1 MHISDGILSLKWIV
15 VWYLI
20 AFIFLA
26 IGLKMIKK
34 RAKKDD
40 SYMPMLAVMGAAVFI
55 ISVWHFP
62 VPVSGSS
69 SHPIGTPMSAILVG
83 GFPTVVLSTIA
94 IMFHMFL
101 AHGGLT
107 TLGANTVSMGII
119 GTFSG
124 LMTYKMFKKA
134 SFSLPVAAGM
144 AGFVGNLFTY
154 VATALVLALN
164 FAGTKSVLTM
174 WKVFMLGF
182 APTQIPLAF
191 LELGFT
197 AGMVQYLAT
206 RRSDILTKFKDTPK
220 GEMAVE

>member
-1 MHISDGILSLKWIV
+1 MHISDGILSFKWIII
-15 VWYLI
+15 WYII

-26 IGLKMIKK
+26 IGLKTIEK

-62 VPVSGSS
+62 VPVTGSS

-94 IMFHMFL
+94 LIFHMFL

-124 LMTYKMFKKA
+124 LLTYKVMKKA
-134 SFSLPVAAGM
+134 GFTLPIAAGM
-144 AGFVGNLFTY
+144 AGFVGNLLTY
-154 VATALVLALN
+154 VATALMLALN

-206 RRSDILTKFKDTPK
+206 SNSGILTKFIEIPK
-220 GEMAVE
+220 ERVADE

>member
-1 MHISDGILSLKWIV
+1 MHISDGILSFKWIII
-15 VWYLI
+15 WYLV

-26 IGLKMIKK
+26 IGLKTIEK

-83 GFPTVVLSTIA
+83 GFPTVALSTIA
-94 IMFHMFL
+94 LIFHMFL

-124 LMTYKMFKKA
+124 LLTYKVMKKA
-134 SFSLPVAAGM
+134 GFTLSIAAGM
-144 AGFVGNLFTY
+144 AGFVGNLLTY
-154 VATALVLALN
+154 VATALMLALN

-174 WKVFMLGF
+174 WKIFMLGF

-191 LELGFT
+191 LEFGFT

-206 RRSDILTKFKDTPK
+206 SNSGILTKFIEIPK
-220 GEMAVE
+220 GRMADE

>member
-1 MHISDGILSLKWIV
+1 MHISDGILTLKWIV

-20 AFIFLA
+20 AFVFLA
-26 IGLKMIKK
+26 IGLKVIRERTKN
-34 RAKKDD
+34 DD

-94 IMFHMFL
+94 LIFHMFL

-107 TLGANTVSMGII
+107 TLGANTVSMGIV

-124 LMTYKMFKKA
+124 LLTYKALKKTN
-134 SFSLPVAAGM
+134 FSLPVAAGM

-154 VATALVLALN
+154 AATSLELALN
-164 FAGTKSVLTM
+164 FAGTKSILTM
-174 WKVFMLGF
+174 WKIFMLGF

-197 AGMVQYLAT
+197 AGMVQYLANS
-206 RRSDILTKFKDTPK
+206 RPDILTKFIETSKEEITV
-220 GEMAVE
+220 G

>member
-1 MHISDGILSLKWIV
+1 MHISDGILSLKWIII
-15 VWYLI
+15 WYLI
-20 AFIFLA
+20 TLVFLA
-26 IGLKMIKK
+26 IGLKVIKA
-34 RAKKDD
+34 RIKKDD

-94 IMFHMFL
+94 LIFHMFL

-124 LMTYKMFKKA
+124 LITYKALKKA
-134 SFSLPVAAGM
+134 NFSLPIAAGM
-144 AGFVGNLFTY
+144 AGFVGNLLTY
-154 VATALVLALN
+154 VATSLELALN

-174 WKVFMLGF
+174 WKIFMLGF

-191 LELGFT
+191 LEMGFT
-197 AGMVQYLAT
+197 AGMVKYLAK
-206 RRSDILTKFKDTPK
+206 RRPDILTKLIENPK
-220 GEMAVE
+220 EKVLDG